1 MTSSATARWRFLAT
15 ATGIIAVAALAAL
28 PFLVDAYMLHWAITV
43 LKFAVLT
50 LAWDILARTG
60 QVSFGHA
67 AFFGLGAYIALLASS
82 TLGFGQILSM
92 LVAGV
97 VAAGLATCLS
107 ALFFRVRGI
116 YFAILT
122 LAFAEVLKVCAT
134 MMTDMTGGAMGLS
147 ARPLFG
153 GDAVKSYFFI
163 LILAL
168 FTIAGMWLLS
178 RTRYHFGI
186 TAMRSSPEVAAA
198 FGIPVVP
205 IRTIA
210 YSVSAGLTGVV
221 GAFYAFYTTYINPES
236 AFDVAIS
243 VAPVIM
249 SIFGGLYS
257 VAGGI
262 IGAVTL
268 TLIQEYLRTTFEY
281 GSLIVYG
288 LLLIVSILFMP
299 KGVWGLVSGL
309 ADRRRPTAKE
319 VAN

>member
-1 MTSSATARWRFLAT
+1 MTSNAAPLTAA
-15 ATGIIAVAALAAL
+15 AAGIVAISALAAL
-28 PFLVDAYMLHWAITV
+28 PFLLDAYMLHWAVAV
-43 LKFAVLT
+43 LKFVVLT

-67 AFFGLGAYIALLASS
+67 AFFGLGAYIAVLAASA
-82 TLGFGQILSM
+82 FGLDQILSM

-134 MMTDMTGGAMGLS
+134 MLTDITGGAMGLS

-153 GDAVKSYFFI
+153 GDAIKGYFFI
-163 LILAL
+163 LGLAL
-168 FTIAGMWLLS
+168 VTIIGMRLLS

-186 TAMRSSPEVAAA
+186 LAMRGSPDVAAA
-198 FGIPVVP
+198 FGIPVVA

-221 GAFYAFYTTYINPES
+221 GGFYAFYTTYINPES
-236 AFDVAIS
+236 AFEVAIS

-249 SIFGGLYS
+249 SICGGLYS
-257 VAGGI
+257 IAGGI

-299 KGVWGLVSGL
+299 KGVWGLIAGL
-309 ADRRRPTAKE
+309 WSRRSSKCSDADR
-319 VAN
+319 